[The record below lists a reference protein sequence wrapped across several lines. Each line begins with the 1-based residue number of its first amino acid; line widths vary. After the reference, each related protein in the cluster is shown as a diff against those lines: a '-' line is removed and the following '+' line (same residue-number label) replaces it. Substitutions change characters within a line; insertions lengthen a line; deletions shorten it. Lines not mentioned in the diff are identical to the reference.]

1 MFQNSN
7 STPTRNAAQSSL
19 AQSMYKS
26 TMTPTRNPM
35 TPERSSPLSS
45 STARVL
51 NLQQQGTPSQT
62 GLFYDESGSASPS
75 KAALGASAQHT
86 SSPLKTTRAPTAPSL
101 DREEREWVDNVWKG
115 VRGKVRKVGF

>member
-1 MFQNSN
+1 
-7 STPTRNAAQSSL
+7 
-19 AQSMYKS
+19 
-26 TMTPTRNPM
+26 MTPTRNPR

-51 NLQQQGTPSQT
+51 NLQEQGTPSQT
-62 GLFYDESGSASPS
+62 GLFYDDNSTASPS

-86 SSPLKTTRAPTAPSL
+86 SSPQKSTRAPAAPGL

-115 VRGKVRKVGF
+115 VRGKGRKVGL